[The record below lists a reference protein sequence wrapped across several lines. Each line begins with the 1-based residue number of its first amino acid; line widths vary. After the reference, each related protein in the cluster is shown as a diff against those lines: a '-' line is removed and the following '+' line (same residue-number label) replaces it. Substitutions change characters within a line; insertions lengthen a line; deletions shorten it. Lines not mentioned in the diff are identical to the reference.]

1 MLRLVTLPY
10 LDCLEMGNNT
20 FRLVPALVF
29 ELGDR
34 QMISLNLSGN
44 GIESLPAAIATQ
56 SALTSLRITHNKIG
70 SIPAQ
75 ICSLQFL
82 EILNLSNN
90 ELSILPAKLGELI
103 KLSELQLHCNRIIQL
118 PLSLKQ
124 CTRMKLLTLHENPIR
139 FFPLFVSEWSE
150 LEELWVSDIKQ
161 LPPFLINSTPAVIF
175 TSGDEKVVRGE
186 ASILRNKGLRTA
198 SSFVELVSQSKSK
211 SRWRHIQE
219 TVADTAQVSLVSKQH
234 AIDKLK
240 EERMYFDSHSIV
252 LYQHSLTTG
261 IRLLLHCEFF
271 LDSSPRLK
279 IHDQFLNLANSD
291 GGSVMTKEVGMMPM
305 NCVSIGHDK
314 FIMVA
319 QLKKT
324 STNEVLGIGECFIE
338 IIELRV
344 LEGNDFLHKNI
355 RLLGGYPMATVADT
369 NLCIRIQM
377 KEDDAVD
384 SANSLKDDW
393 NADDFD

>member
-1 MLRLVTLPY
+1 
-10 LDCLEMGNNT
+10 MGNNT

-44 GIESLPAAIATQ
+44 GIESLPAAISTQ

-75 ICSLQFL
+75 VCSLQYL
-82 EILNLSNN
+82 EILNLSHN
-90 ELSILPAKLGELI
+90 ELSILPANMGDLAKLT
-103 KLSELQLHCNRIIQL
+103 ELQLHCNRIIQL
-118 PLSLKQ
+118 PLSLKN
-124 CTRMKLLTLHENPIR
+124 CTGMKLLTLHENPIR
-139 FFPLFVSEWSE
+139 FFPLFVSEWSQ
-150 LEELWVSDIKQ
+150 LEELWVSDTKQ

-186 ASILRNKGLRTA
+186 AAIHRKKA
-198 SSFVELVSQSKSK
+198 SLAAASFVELVSQSKSK
-211 SRWRHIQE
+211 SRWRQVKE
-219 TVADTAQVSLVSKQH
+219 TVADTAHVSVASKQH

-240 EERMYFDSHSIV
+240 EERIYFDSHSIV

-261 IRLLLHCEFF
+261 IRLLLHLEFF
-271 LDSSPRLK
+271 LDTSPRLK
-279 IHDQFLNLANSD
+279 IHEQFLNLANSD

-305 NCVSIGHDK
+305 NVITFGHDK

-319 QLKKT
+319 HLKKT
-324 STNEVLGIGECFIE
+324 NTNDVLGIGECFIE
-338 IIELRV
+338 ILDLRV
-344 LEGNDFLHKNI
+344 LEGNDFLLKNI
-355 RLLGGYPMATVADT
+355 RILGGYPMATVADT

-377 KEDDAVD
+377 KEDDTVE
-384 SANSLKDDW
+384 SADSLKEDW